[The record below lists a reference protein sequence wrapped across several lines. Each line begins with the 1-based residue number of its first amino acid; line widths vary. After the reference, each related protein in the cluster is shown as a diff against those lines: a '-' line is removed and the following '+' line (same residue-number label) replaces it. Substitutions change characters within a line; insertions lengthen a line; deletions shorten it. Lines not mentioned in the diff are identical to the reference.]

1 MQIPRFARDD
11 KPDEWF
17 LTMNAISLTWQPE
30 GALHHV
36 GFVVA
41 SIPDSVQGFASI
53 LQADWDEQ
61 VFHDPNQSVRV
72 TFLKSR
78 RSGDPLW
85 ELVEPADEQSPV
97 HSFGVKGGGLHHVCY
112 VVENLEHALADTRAL
127 GAIVTRQPMPA
138 VAFGGRHIAW
148 IYTKNRL
155 LIEYLER

>member
-1 MQIPRFARDD
+1 
-11 KPDEWF
+11 
-17 LTMNAISLTWQPE
+17 MNAISLTWQPE
-30 GALHHV
+30 GAFHHV

-41 SIPDSVQGFASI
+41 SIANSVQAFESI

-61 VFHDPNQSVRV
+61 IFHDPNQGVRV

-78 RSGDPLW
+78 RAGDPLW

-97 HSFGVKGGGLHHVCY
+97 QSFAAKGGGLHHVCY
-112 VVENLEHALADTRAL
+112 VVDNLDQALADARAL
-127 GAIVTRQPMPA
+127 GALVTRQPMPA
-138 VAFGGRHIAW
+138 IAFGSRRIAW